1 MPASSR
7 DSSISRLSPV
17 VAEEEGEEVVG
28 GGATTATIS
37 GEEDNCPVVGDR
49 TAAGRTRDR
58 SQGGTRHGKIV
69 DR

>member
-7 DSSISRLSPV
+7 DSSSSRLSPV
-17 VAEEEGEEVVG
+17 VAAEEGEEAVG
-28 GGATTATIS
+28 EGATTATIS
-37 GEEDNCPVVGDR
+37 GQEVNCPVVGDL

-58 SQGGTRHGKIV
+58 NQGGTRHGKIV